1 MKRKIFIRSFLISL
15 ISVLFVFGAGIGI
28 TYANNRTIIGERLIT
43 ETHLAAALL
52 DSTDDFSALDIF
64 KNQEECRIT
73 VISLSGDVL
82 YDSDAGEALENHL
95 DREEVVAA
103 LKGEGT
109 TVERYSETFNCMMT
123 YYATL
128 TSLSDGQEVILRVAI
143 WSAEINDYILSTL
156 PFLCV
161 SLILSA
167 LVAGLFAKRL
177 SGSIAKR
184 ITDVSVSLRSVND
197 GDYLPLR
204 SSESD
209 IEFYNVYNEIN
220 DLNEKTIAHIR
231 NEENEREKLNAVLD
245 NISQGIVA
253 LTSDFKIAF
262 VNGSALRLFGSEASA
277 GTDEL
282 DRLIPDTGLT
292 EKIKNAPEQKHSR
305 FEYVLGSKI
314 LMVEVVSPE
323 GQLLR
328 DEIGCIVI
336 LSDMT
341 LEKNLA
347 KQKEEFFAN
356 ASHELKTPMTAMLGL
371 SELAL
376 AKSSDESVKKNL
388 VRIHK
393 ETQRLSELISDMLKL
408 SRLEALG
415 EENATIPINVREIA
429 TDVISELSEMMRT
442 KDITASVV
450 GDVTVSADEKKIYEL
465 LQNLCSNAVNY
476 NKEGGS
482 VTVLLEE
489 DEIYAYIR
497 VRDTGIGISEENI
510 PHLCERFYRVD
521 KSRSKKTGG
530 TGLGL
535 AIVKH
540 ICALYDADIGIQSRI
555 GIGTEVTVRFK
566 KSYK

>member
-1 MKRKIFIRSFLISL
+1 MKRKIFVRSFLISL
-15 ISVLFVFGAGIGI
+15 ISVLFVFCAGIGI
-28 TYANNRTIIGERLIT
+28 TYVNNRAIISERLIT
-43 ETHLAAALL
+43 ETRLAAALL
-52 DSTDDFSALDIF
+52 DSTEDFSALDIF
-64 KNQEECRIT
+64 KNQEEFRVT

-82 YDSDAGEALENHL
+82 YDSDASEALENHL
-95 DREEVVAA
+95 DREEVIAA
-103 LKGEGT
+103 MNGESK
-109 TVERYSETFNCMMT
+109 TVERYSETFSCMMT

-156 PFLCV
+156 PFLFI
-161 SLILSA
+161 SLLISA

-177 SGSIAKR
+177 SSSIAKR
-184 ITDVSVSLRSVND
+184 ITDISASLRSVND

-204 SSESD
+204 SNESD
-209 IEFYNVYNEIN
+209 IEFFNIYNEIN

-245 NISQGIVA
+245 NISQGIIA
-253 LTSDFKIAF
+253 LTAEHKIAF
-262 VNGSALRLFGSEASA
+262 VNGSALRLFGGEASA
-277 GTDEL
+277 VTDEL
-282 DRLIPDTGLT
+282 DRLIPDMGLS
-292 EKIKNAPEQKHSR
+292 EKIKNALQLKHTR
-305 FEYVLGSKI
+305 FEYTLGSKI

-323 GQLLR
+323 GRLLR

-341 LEKNLA
+341 PEKTLS

-388 VRIHK
+388 ERIHK

-408 SRLEALG
+408 SRLETLG
-415 EENATIPINVREIA
+415 EESATMPVKVREVA
-429 TDVISELSEMMRT
+429 MDVVSELSEAMRA
-442 KDITASVV
+442 KGVSASVV
-450 GDVTVSADEKKIYEL
+450 GDVTVLADEKKIYEL
-465 LQNLCSNAVNY
+465 LQNLCSNAINY
-476 NKEGGS
+476 NKEGGAL
-482 VTVLLEE
+482 TVILEE
-489 DEIYAYIR
+489 SETHTLIR
-497 VRDTGIGISEENI
+497 VKDTGIGISKENI

-540 ICALYDADIGIQSRI
+540 ICALYGAEISIQSEV
-555 GIGTEVTVRFK
+555 GVGTEVSVSFK
-566 KSYK
+566 K